1 VSLSFSRR
9 SSKVA
14 LFFKHARAFIAAT
27 SYFTKAGKNILG
39 IINYAASKI
48 SDKMVDQAKEEKL
61 IDKNPAKSRQAVL
74 DFFKKDE
81 QKYKDA
87 EKKRQKKQ

>member
-1 VSLSFSRR
+1 
-9 SSKVA
+9 
-14 LFFKHARAFIAAT
+14 
-27 SYFTKAGKNILG
+27 
-39 IINYAASKI
+39 
-48 SDKMVDQAKEEKL
+48 MVDQAKEEKL